1 MARIKSSIKPIT
13 FLQDGNVRITDTR
26 DMEAHVVN
34 YFKNIFCGNNNC
46 VPNGL
51 VEGVVPLLVS
61 EEDNVALTSMLLID
75 EIKNAVFDLNADGAP
90 RPDGFG
96 AHFYQFF
103 WDIVAADVVSS
114 VQEFFY
120 TDVLAPN
127 MNANII
133 VLIPKIPGASS
144 MGDFCHIALVNL
156 QFKIVT
162 KIIAERVAIICM
174 RIISPH

>member
-1 MARIKSSIKPIT
+1 MARIKSLVKPIT
-13 FLQDGNVRITDTR
+13 FLQEGNVRITDTK

-34 YFKNIFCGNNNC
+34 YFMNIFCGNNNC

-51 VEGVVPLLVS
+51 VERVVPLLVS
-61 EEDNVALTSMLLID
+61 EEDNVALTSMSLLD
-75 EIKNAVFDLNADGAP
+75 EIKNVVFDLNADSAP
-90 RPDGFG
+90 GPDGFG

-103 WDIVAADVVSS
+103 WDIVATDVVSS

-120 TDVLAPN
+120 TGILAPS

-133 VLIPKIPGASS
+133 VLIPKIPRAFS
-144 MGDFCHIALVNL
+144 MGDLRRIALANF

-162 KIIAERVAIICM
+162 KIIA
-174 RIISPH
+174 